1 MLVRMKA
8 RGLCCRSGSVTITLL
23 LVIVAVSTVFFRW
36 EVPAASGM
44 VTRFTGPTSSQPL
57 ALTADGSFLA
67 AVNPDSGTV
76 SFFDVRNDRNRKL
89 MEIGVQAEPNGVAM
103 MPDGSR
109 TFVANTVSGTI
120 SILKTSLPKGRIS
133 RNAQVVKVGTEPY
146 SVVLTPN
153 GKYLYVANAR
163 SNDISVID
171 TVAGIVTKTIPL
183 TVPEPRGLAISND
196 GDEDDRDETLYVTHF
211 LSLPI
216 EGRTE
221 RKTGGSDNAKEA
233 FVSVISTATNSVTNL
248 TKIHPIADTGF
259 PAPPARFATGAY
271 PNQLQ
276 NVAIKGR
283 YAFLPNTCASPD
295 GPVRYDLNTQS
306 CLSVLNRV
314 TNEDAYRTIN
324 MHRAVA
330 SQRNPARL
338 FIANPWAIATK
349 YGANEAYVASAGSNV
364 LVKLAI
370 NPETGEAAVL
380 SDPLDPTKILQ
391 ISTGKNPRGIVVNP
405 TDTRAYVMNY
415 VSRDISVIKL
425 DSRRESVLA
434 TIPSTALPVVG
445 SNDDQ
450 VQAGKELYFTSVGV
464 FDPAPGRTLPIR
476 GRMSNNGW
484 SSCGTCHPFGLSD
497 NVAWILPSGPK
508 RSIPQNTGFGPDLP
522 EGLEIHLR
530 KMSGGQGA
538 IVRGDGLTPEDQSLS
553 TRHQLKIRGFRAW
566 DAIQAYQQSGIR
578 TPISPVP
585 DTDPDVLDGRAL
597 FISANCQ
604 SCHGTAR
611 WTTGRAKFPTAGS
624 DGLVPPSLLGLF
636 AYPGV
641 FFHDGAAASLD
652 QVMENVAHR
661 SAGTGGVDTL
671 SFAADRSKIVK
682 FVLSVDA
689 ATVPITSGHLP

>member
-1 MLVRMKA
+1 MKS
-8 RGLCCRSGSVTITLL
+8 RGPCCRSGSVTITLL
-23 LVIVAVSTVFFRW
+23 LAIVAVSTVFFRW
-36 EVPAASGM
+36 ELPAAPATM
-44 VTRFTGPTSSQPL
+44 TRFAGPTSSQPL
-57 ALTADGSFLA
+57 ALTGDGSFLA
-67 AVNPDSGTV
+67 AVNPDSNTV
-76 SFFDVRNDRNRKL
+76 SFFDLRDDRNRKL
-89 MEIGVQAEPNGVAM
+89 MEIAVQTEPNGVAI

-120 SILKTSLPKGRIS
+120 SILKASLPNGVIS
-133 RNAQVVKVGTEPY
+133 KNAQVVKVGTEPY

-163 SNDISVID
+163 SNNISVID
-171 TVAGIVTKTIPL
+171 TVACSVVKTIPL

-216 EGRTE
+216 EKRN
-221 RKTGGSDNAKEA
+221 GGSGDAKEA

-248 TKIHPIADTGF
+248 TKIHAISDSGF

-276 NVAIKGR
+276 NIAIKGG

-295 GPVRYDLNTQS
+295 GPVRFDMNTHS
-306 CLSVLNRV
+306 CLSVLNRA
-314 TNEDAYRTIN
+314 TNEDAHRTIN
-324 MHRAVA
+324 MHRVVA
-330 SQRNPARL
+330 SQRNPSRL
-338 FIANPWAIATK
+338 FVANPWAIATK
-349 YGANEAYVASAGSNV
+349 YGANEAYVASAGSNI
-364 LVKLAI
+364 LVKLSL

-380 SDPLDPTKILQ
+380 SDPLDPAKVLQ
-391 ISTGKNPRGIVVNP
+391 ISTGRNPRGIVVNP
-405 TDTRAYVMNY
+405 TDSRAYVMNY

-425 DSRRESVLA
+425 DSRRESVLT
-434 TIPSTALPVVG
+434 TIQSTALPAPG
-445 SNDDQ
+445 SDDEKIH
-450 VQAGKELYFTSVGV
+450 AGKELYFTSVGV
-464 FDPAPGRTLPIR
+464 FDPAPGRTLPVS

-497 NVAWILPSGPK
+497 NVTWILPSGPK
-508 RSIPQNTGFGPDLP
+508 RPLPQNTGSVGSDLP
-522 EGLEIHLR
+522 EAFEMHLR

-538 IVRGDGLTPEDQSLS
+538 IVREDGLTPEDQALA
-553 TRHQLKIRGFRAW
+553 TGRQLKMRGFDAW

-611 WTTGRAKFPTAGS
+611 WTTGRAKFPTGGS
-624 DGLVPPSLLGLF
+624 DGRVPPSLLGLF

-641 FFHDGAAASLD
+641 FFHGGAAASLD

-661 SAGTGGVDTL
+661 AAGTGGVDTL

-682 FVLSVDA
+682 FVLSIDA
-689 ATVPITSGHLP
+689 ATVPIASGHLP